1 MNFADD
7 VICDWSLVAPAL
19 EVVDDGVDAA
29 AAEQR
34 LAAAVA
40 LACPEKFQCEGQFAI
55 NYLHYLSLPVASPC
69 AMATLLP
76 SMTMGR
82 RAPGLR
88 SPSVPPPAMS

>member
-7 VICDWSLVAPAL
+7 VICDWSLVAAAL

-40 LACPEKFQCEGQFAI
+40 LACPEKFLCEGHFAI
-55 NYLHYLSLPVASPC
+55 NYLNI
-69 AMATLLP
+69 
-76 SMTMGR
+76 
-82 RAPGLR
+82 
-88 SPSVPPPAMS
+88 